1 MPAPTLDAAAH
12 VVQLAL
18 TPIFLL
24 AGIATMLSVFTA
36 RLGRIADRAY
46 DLSHEPNCRR
56 DELARLRLRSRIL
69 DSAVLFA
76 ATSGALTCLAALT
89 LFLGALQ
96 QIEWGTV
103 LFTAFGGA
111 LIFAIAALSA
121 FSVETILSGRTV
133 RDKVDDATDA
143 LDDRFGPASK
153 DESHGG

>member
-1 MPAPTLDAAAH
+1 MLAPSLDTAAH

-46 DLSHEPNCRR
+46 RLSHEPNCRR
-56 DELARLRLRSRIL
+56 DELVRLRLRSRIL
-69 DSAVLFA
+69 DSAVLCA

-89 LFLGALQ
+89 MFLGALKQ
-96 QIEWGTV
+96 VAWGTV

-111 LIFAIAALSA
+111 LIFAIAALAA
-121 FSVETILSGRTV
+121 FSVETILSGRTI

-143 LDDRFGPASK
+143 LDR
-153 DESHGG
+153 

>member
-1 MPAPTLDAAAH
+1 MLAPSLDTAAH

-46 DLSHEPNCRR
+46 RLSHEPKCRR
-56 DELARLRLRSRIL
+56 DELVRLRLRSRIL

-89 LFLGALQ
+89 MFLGALQ
-96 QIEWGTV
+96 QVAWGAV

-111 LIFAIAALSA
+111 LIFAITALAA

-143 LDDRFGPASK
+143 LDERLGSVPADGQCS
-153 DESHGG
+153 E

>member
-46 DLSHEPNCRR
+46 RLAHEPKCRR
-56 DELARLRLRSRIL
+56 DELDRLRLRSRIL

-76 ATSGALTCLAALT
+76 AASGALTCVAALT
-89 LFLGALQ
+89 MFLGALQ
-96 QIEWGTV
+96 QIAWGAV

-111 LIFAIAALSA
+111 LICAIAALAA

-133 RDKVDDATDA
+133 RDKVDDAADA
-143 LDDRFGPASK
+143 LNP
-153 DESHGG
+153 

>member
-46 DLSHEPNCRR
+46 RLSHEPKCRR
-56 DELARLRLRSRIL
+56 DELVRLRLRSRIL
-69 DSAVLFA
+69 DTAVLFA
-76 ATSGALTCLAALT
+76 ASSGALTCLAALT

-96 QIEWGTV
+96 QVEWGAV

-111 LIFAIAALSA
+111 LIFAIAALAA
-121 FSVETILSGRTV
+121 FSVETVLSGRTV

-143 LDDRFGPASK
+143 LDR
-153 DESHGG
+153 

>member
-46 DLSHEPNCRR
+46 RLSHQPKCRR

-69 DSAVLFA
+69 DSAVLCA

-89 LFLGALQ
+89 LFLGALRQ
-96 QIEWGTV
+96 VEWGSV

-111 LIFAIAALSA
+111 LIFAIAALAA
-121 FSVETILSGRTV
+121 FSAETILSGRTV
-133 RDKVDDATDA
+133 RDEVDDATDA
-143 LDDRFGPASK
+143 LDDRFGPVPPDSPRG
-153 DESHGG
+153 E